1 MTMPNFLIIGAPKAG
16 TTSLYNY
23 LKKHPQ
29 IYLPKYKEPHFFSFE
44 GESGG
49 FDGPGEQN
57 LLDRLTTDL
66 QTYQSLFDRVKD
78 EIAIGE
84 ASTSYLYIPKAPERI
99 KYYIP
104 EVKLIAIL
112 RHPVERAYSHYLHHR
127 KGGNEVL
134 LDFAKAIREETRKRK
149 KWSPFWHYKT
159 IGFYYT
165 HLKRYLDIF
174 SRNQISIY
182 LYEDLTKDPV
192 KLIQDITNFLGV
204 DSSWT
209 PSLSEKY
216 NVSGLSQIPKNEK
229 VHELLT
235 QENSIKSFLKLL
247 LPFELRQKLKKQV
260 QNINNYKPEQPYKP
274 PLLPEVR
281 QALIAEY
288 RDDILQLQGLLGRDL
303 SQWLI

>member
-1 MTMPNFLIIGAPKAG
+1 MRMPNFLIIGAPKAG

-66 QTYQSLFDRVKD
+66 QTYQSLFDRVTN
-78 EIAIGE
+78 EITIGE
-84 ASTSYLYIPKAPERI
+84 ASTSYLYIPKASERI

-104 EVKLIAIL
+104 DVKLIAIL

-134 LDFAKAIREETRKRK
+134 LDFDKAIREETGKRK
-149 KWSPFWHYKT
+149 NWSPFWHYKT
-159 IGFYYT
+159 IGFYYA
-165 HLKRYLDIF
+165 HLKLYFETFD
-174 SRNQISIY
+174 RNQIRIY

-192 KLIQDITNFLGV
+192 KLIQDITTFLSV
-204 DSSWT
+204 DSNWI
-209 PSLSEKY
+209 PKLSEKY

-303 SQWLI
+303 SNWLI